1 MGRKFTMPNLDVSD
15 VLLDPDFMSKGIV
28 CKRTA
33 VVMGDDGRPETTVT
47 NHKFNGVVTSND
59 GFKLDRQ
66 PDGTIIKG
74 AINIHT
80 RFVLT
85 EGDASHQADEITW
98 QGRDYIVLQTKP
110 NLQYGRGFTK
120 AICTL
125 KPISG

>member
-1 MGRKFTMPNLDVSD
+1 M
-15 VLLDPDFMSKGIV
+15 
-28 CKRTA
+28 
-33 VVMGDDGRPETTVT
+33 
-47 NHKFNGVVTSND
+47 
-59 GFKLDRQ
+59 
-66 PDGTIIKG
+66 TIIKG

-120 AICTL
+120 QSA
-125 KPISG
+125 P